1 MENIV
6 FFLLFN
12 FVFLSFAFFISFLS
26 FAFVSS
32 VSFLFKRK
40 IHFRR
45 SDLRRKSWICVSPSY
60 FKNPIPLNR
69 IVESSGN
76 NTLVSEKMSQRSLF
90 VVESAISHRLHGTV
104 HFNP

>member
-12 FVFLSFAFFISFLS
+12 FVFLSFAFFYFFFVFCFRFIRFLP
-26 FAFVSS
+26 
-32 VSFLFKRK
+32 LKRK
-40 IHFRR
+40 THFRR